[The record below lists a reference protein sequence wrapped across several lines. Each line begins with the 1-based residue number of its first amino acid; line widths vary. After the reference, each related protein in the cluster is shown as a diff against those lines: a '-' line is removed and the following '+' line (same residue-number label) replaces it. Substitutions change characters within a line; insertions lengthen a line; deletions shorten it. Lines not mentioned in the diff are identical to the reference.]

1 MGNDI
6 PITKKN
12 KSDKILVC
20 LPYDKEELFLCLNSA
35 VIEFIDNTLTILAQ
49 EAHVGRDMQ
58 SAAVYLEEVNSI
70 PESEPLYKIIKSR
83 AININKIKDKN
94 EKKYWRDLKEINKI
108 PDIYK
113 PIKELEREL
122 KEKVKERG
130 IKDVK

>member
-6 PITKKN
+6 PTTKKN

-20 LPYDKEELFLCLNSA
+20 LPYDKEELYAFYCSRYENIKYSEFLKLGYE
-35 VIEFIDNTLTILAQ
+35 EFNMKL
-49 EAHVGRDMQ
+49 
-58 SAAVYLEEVNSI
+58 NSI

-113 PIKELEREL
+113 PIKELEKEL

-130 IKDVK
+130 IKNVK